1 MQLQLHIPVKILSL
15 KTEWRLNDEKCHF
28 LRLFFM
34 FMLLDKDRDHVMLMH
49 DIVFFLLDWLRSCYL
64 STECQCDH
72 APVVLLSTY

>member
-15 KTEWRLNDEKCHF
+15 KTEWRLNDENCHF

-49 DIVFFLLDWLRSCYL
+49 DIVFFFF
-64 STECQCDH
+64 
-72 APVVLLSTY
+72 